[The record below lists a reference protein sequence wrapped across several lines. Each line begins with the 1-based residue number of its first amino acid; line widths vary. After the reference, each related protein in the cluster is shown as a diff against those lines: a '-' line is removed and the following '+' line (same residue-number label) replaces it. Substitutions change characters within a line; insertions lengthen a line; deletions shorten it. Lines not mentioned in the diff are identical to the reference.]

1 MGTYDFDRFK
11 DNSNTYLCK
20 DTQGRQNL
28 DTAKTELNN
37 AIQQNATELNNAI
50 QQNATDTDRKLKELK
65 ESLKDRY
72 VLIGDSYMEGYT
84 PDGNVES
91 FAYKLK
97 RMLHS
102 SDKDFI
108 ISYYG
113 GVGFVNTVA
122 GKTYKTLTQEAYNK
136 TTNPET
142 ITHVIY
148 AGGYNDN
155 ARSSDIIQQAINDCY
170 SKMHELFPNAV
181 MYLANI
187 ASTFNHN
194 GILWHLHDNVAP
206 AYSYA
211 GAGNE
216 GNNKICDLGY
226 LGNALHNRGMMASDG
241 MHPGV
246 WGQTVIALSLAYKL
260 RGGEFE
266 PQGAFKDFTA
276 RYTASNSSST
286 VTGKEFYNK
295 DTLSL
300 VVHRI
305 EFNVQPSIANE
316 IMWAVGNINT
326 LSYVRKTYH
335 YMASTLTTGLVA
347 YNAGTAFKSV
357 PMTIGVNEDGM
368 IYVRLH
374 NLKSDGTNYEE
385 LGGVKFIAFDDVT
398 LRVPLCYI

>member
-11 DNSNTYLCK
+11 DNTNTYLCK
-20 DTQGRQNL
+20 DSKGRQDL
-28 DTAKTELNN
+28 DTAK
-37 AIQQNATELNNAI
+37 TELNNAI

-97 RMLHS
+97 RMLHA
-102 SDKDFI
+102 SDEDFI
-108 ISYYG
+108 IYYYG

-170 SKMHELFPNAV
+170 AKMHELFPNAV

-187 ASTFNHN
+187 ASTFNN
-194 GILWHLHDNVAP
+194 NEILWRLHDNVAH

-211 GAGNE
+211 CAGNE
-216 GNNKICDLGY
+216 CNNKICDLGY
-226 LGNALHNRGMMASDG
+226 LGNALHNKGMMASDG
-241 MHPGV
+241 MHPAE
-246 WGQTVIALSLAYKL
+246 WGQTVIAMSIAYKL

-266 PQGAFKDFTA
+266 PQGAFNDFTA
-276 RYTASNSSST
+276 KYTASNSAST

-305 EFNVQPSIANE
+305 EFNIQPSIANE
-316 IMWAVGNINT
+316 IMWAVGDIKT
-326 LSYVRKTYH
+326 LNYVRKTYH

-347 YNAGTAFKSV
+347 YNGGTAFKSV

-374 NLKSDGTNYEE
+374 NLKADGSNYEE
-385 LGGVKFIAFDDVT
+385 LGSVKFIAFDDVT

>member
-28 DTAKTELNN
+28 DSAK
-37 AIQQNATELNNAI
+37 TELNNAI

-97 RMLHS
+97 RILHA
-102 SDKDFI
+102 SDEDFI

-155 ARSSDIIQQAINDCY
+155 ARSSDNIQQAINDCY
-170 SKMHELFPNAV
+170 AKMHELFPNAV

-187 ASTFNHN
+187 ASTFNDN
-194 GILWHLHDNVAP
+194 GILWHLHDNVAH

-216 GNNKICDLGY
+216 CNNKICDLGY

-241 MHPGV
+241 MHPGI

-276 RYTASNSSST
+276 RYTASNSAST
-286 VTGKEFYNK
+286 VKGKEFYNK

-305 EFNVQPSIANE
+305 EFNIQPSIANE

-347 YNAGTAFKSV
+347 YNGGLSFKSV
-357 PMTIGVNEDGM
+357 PMTLGVNEDGM

-374 NLKSDGTNYEE
+374 NLKTDGTNYEE
-385 LGGVKFIAFDDVT
+385 LGNVKFIAFDDAT

>member
-28 DTAKTELNN
+28 DSAK
-37 AIQQNATELNNAI
+37 TELNNAI

-97 RMLHS
+97 RILHA
-102 SDKDFI
+102 SDEDFI

-155 ARSSDIIQQAINDCY
+155 ARSSDNIQQAINDCY
-170 SKMHELFPNAV
+170 AKMHELFPNAV

-187 ASTFNHN
+187 ASTFNDN
-194 GILWHLHDNVAP
+194 GILWHLHDNVAH

-216 GNNKICDLGY
+216 CNNKICDLGY

-241 MHPGV
+241 MHPGI

-276 RYTASNSSST
+276 RYTASNSAST

-305 EFNVQPSIANE
+305 EFNIQPSIANE

-347 YNAGTAFKSV
+347 YNGGLSFKSV
-357 PMTIGVNEDGM
+357 PMTLGVNEDGM

-374 NLKSDGTNYEE
+374 NLKTDGTNYEE
-385 LGGVKFIAFDDVT
+385 LGNVKFIAFDDAT